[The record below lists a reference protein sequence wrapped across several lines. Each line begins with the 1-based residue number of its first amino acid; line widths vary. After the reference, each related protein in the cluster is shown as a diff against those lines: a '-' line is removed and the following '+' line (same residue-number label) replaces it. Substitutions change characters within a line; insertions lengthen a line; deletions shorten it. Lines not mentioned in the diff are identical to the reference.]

1 MKKYIKS
8 VISLISICLVVSLL
22 LAITNLITAPTIKK
36 NEDAAANA
44 ALLEVLP
51 DGEDFERVD
60 ISKYTL
66 PSSVEEAYCEKNGG
80 YVFKLRVSGY
90 SPDMIIMCGI
100 SSDGRVSGAL
110 CLSSGETLGYEQ
122 VYGDNFKGKSIDEV
136 ETVDV
141 ISGATKTTSGYR
153 SAIKDALNAFTILN
167 GGSVDIR
174 TEEEILAD
182 NLSAAL
188 PSADGKFSSVFIT
201 EVLDGIDAVYKA
213 DNGSGYVYVSGED
226 FYGLD
231 SDGVV
236 VAEDISEEIKSSVEA
251 SAKKLMASKITEL
264 DISGYDE
271 LPSEVISVSK
281 TQSGNTIFQLR
292 ASGYGINGQYHAS
305 GEYIKI
311 RISMSKT
318 GKIIA
323 CETVSQAESE
333 GYGAACAEYNFYSQF
348 NGKDES
354 NYENIDAISGATV
367 TTNGYKNAV
376 KKAFDALK
384 IIEGRVK

>member
-1 MKKYIKS
+1 MKQYIKS
-8 VISLISICLVVSLL
+8 IISLISICLVVSLL
-22 LAITNLITAPTIKK
+22 LAVTNLITAPTIKK
-36 NEDAAANA
+36 NEEAAANA

-51 DGEDFERVD
+51 NGENFEKVD

-66 PSSVEEAYCEKNGG
+66 PSTVEEAYREKNGG
-80 YVFKLRVSGY
+80 YVFKLRASGY
-90 SPDMIIMCGI
+90 SPDMIIMCGV

-122 VYGDNFKGKSIDEV
+122 VYGDNFKGKNSDEI
-136 ETVDV
+136 ESVDV

-182 NLSAAL
+182 NLASAL

-201 EVLDGIDAVYKA
+201 ELLNGVDAVYVA
-213 DNGSGYVYVSGED
+213 DNKSGYVYVSGED

-231 SDGVV
+231 KDGRVIS
-236 VAEDISEEIKSSVEA
+236 EDISEEIKSSLEA
-251 SAKKLMASKITEL
+251 SAKKLMSSKITEL
-264 DISGYDE
+264 DVSGYGE
-271 LPSEVISVSK
+271 LPSEVSAVSK
-281 TQSGNTIFQLR
+281 TDSGNYIFELR
-292 ASGYGINGQYHAS
+292 ASGYGIVGSYHAS

-311 RISMSKT
+311 RLSMT
-318 GKIIA
+318 EAGKIIA
-323 CETVSQAESE
+323 CETLSQGESK
-333 GYGAACAEYNFYSQF
+333 GYGAACAEYSFYSQF
-348 NGKDES
+348 NGKVES
-354 NYENIDAISGATV
+354 NYGEIDAISGATV
-367 TTNGYKNAV
+367 TTNAYKNVV

-384 IIEGRVK
+384 ILKGE